1 MESEQLEVLILSLL
15 ILFMLGAFKA
25 SADELN
31 AEFKEGQ

>member
-1 MESEQLEVLILSLL
+1 MEAEDLLLIFL

-31 AEFKEGQ
+31 EEYREGQ